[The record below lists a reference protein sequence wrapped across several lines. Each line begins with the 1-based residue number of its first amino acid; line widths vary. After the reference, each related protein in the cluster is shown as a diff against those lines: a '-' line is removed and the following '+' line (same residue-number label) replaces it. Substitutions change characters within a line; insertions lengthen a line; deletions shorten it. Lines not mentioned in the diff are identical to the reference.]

1 MRALEFLTRQLVTY
15 KCTNILDRL
24 NQIISKLYK
33 LQTYSI
39 EYQWRIGGGKFV
51 LPILLLAVARWL
63 PVAFVG
69 VGTRTVAGVERSEP
83 RRRVPGDRIMRQ
95 HANRRTGGGRMID
108 PFSRGLLDLAAGGL
122 LQCCLCSGL
131 RLWA

>member
-1 MRALEFLTRQLVTY
+1 MRALEILTRQLVTY

-24 NQIISKLYK
+24 NQIIS
-33 LQTYSI
+33 
-39 EYQWRIGGGKFV
+39 RGKFV

-69 VGTRTVAGVERSEP
+69 VRTRTVAGVERSEP
-83 RRRVPGDRIMRQ
+83 WRRVPGDRIRRQ

-122 LQCCLCSGL
+122 L
-131 RLWA
+131 